1 MRLQDL
7 DHENCWGFVVLRELY
22 SLVQELEAVAQ
33 AWDEAWTPFASFLVW
48 PSAFTAR
55 MDAAQ
60 LAFQLGIEARQA
72 EVQAA

>member
-1 MRLQDL
+1 MLRDL
-7 DHENCWGFVVLRELY
+7 C
-22 SLVQELEAVAQ
+22 SMVQEVEAIAQ
-33 AWDEAWTPFASFLVW
+33 AWEEAWTPFTSFLVW